1 MSNDSANNEIK
12 PISHNIH
19 FNSIVIAGG
28 ALKVIAVIGCIK
40 YLQEKNALKNIKNYI
55 GTSAGSI
62 MCLFLALDYTYV
74 EIIDF
79 LVHNLSDPEINTF
92 DPSEC
97 FDILTNYGISSGKNI
112 ELLIQ
117 RILYKKLKVDDITF
131 IELAKYTGK
140 NLVVCVSNLSKER
153 SEFFN
158 VDTMPNLSV
167 VTAIRVSCCIPII
180 YSPITINEDVYMDG
194 GLYNNFPID
203 YIKDNVLKDIL
214 GINIVYKNYK
224 SIDNFFSYINF
235 VVNSLVDKVNSKAL
249 NDAENNVIIM
259 DFIEDDWFSL
269 TELKLKFPKENWV
282 IYINMGYKAIKE
294 KLDLNVKS
302 TSYS

>member
-1 MSNDSANNEIK
+1 MSTTEDNK
-12 PISHNIH
+12 PIINVNTRY
-19 FNSIVIAGG
+19 FNSLVISGG
-28 ALKVIAVIGCIK
+28 ALKVISVIGCIK
-40 YLQEKNALKNIKNYI
+40 YLQEKLMTDNIKNFI

-62 MCLFLALDYTYV
+62 MCLFMVLDYTYA
-74 EIIDF
+74 EIIDC

-117 RILYKKLKVDDITF
+117 RIIYKKLKVNDITF
-131 IELAKYTGK
+131 IDLTKSTGK
-140 NLVVCVSNLSKER
+140 NLVVCVANLSKER

-158 VDTMPNLSV
+158 VDTMPNLSI

-203 YIKDNVLKDIL
+203 YLKDNKLKDIL
-214 GINIVYKNYK
+214 GLNIIYKNYK
-224 SIDNFFSYINF
+224 NIDNFFSYISF
-235 VVNSLVDKVNSKAL
+235 VVNSLVDKVNSKVL
-249 NDAENNVIIM
+249 NDIEKNIVIM

-269 TELKLKFPKENWV
+269 TELKLKFPKDNWV
-282 IYINMGYKAIKE
+282 AYINMGYKAIKD
-294 KLDLNVKS
+294 KLEA
-302 TSYS
+302 

>member
-1 MSNDSANNEIK
+1 M
-12 PISHNIH
+12 H
-19 FNSIVIAGG
+19 FTSIVIAGG

-40 YLQEKNALKNIKNYI
+40 YLQEKDLIKNIKNLI

-92 DPSEC
+92 DPTEC
-97 FDILTNYGISSGKNI
+97 FDILTNYGINSGKNI
-112 ELLIQ
+112 ELLLQ
-117 RILYKKLKVDDITF
+117 RIVYKKLKTNDISF
-131 IELAKYTGK
+131 IELAKMTGK
-140 NLVVCVSNLSKER
+140 NLVVCVSNLSKEK

-158 VDTMPNLSV
+158 VDTMPNLSI
-167 VTAIRVSCCIPII
+167 VTAIRISCCIPII
-180 YSPITINEDVYMDG
+180 YSPLTVNDDIYMDG

-203 YIKDNVLKDIL
+203 YLKNNKLQDIL

-224 SIDNFFSYINF
+224 CVDNLFSYINF
-235 VVNSLVDKVNSKAL
+235 IVNSLVEKVNSKIL
-249 NDAENNVIIM
+249 NDIEKNIIIM

-282 IYINMGYKAIKE
+282 SYINMGYKNIKD
-294 KLDLNVKS
+294 KLEII
-302 TSYS
+302 